1 MVQVIKYGPK
11 RRVKCTHC
19 KSILEYEKEDIKP
32 IQTYINEFTYKI
44 TCPVCDNPVYV
55 EMIF

>member
-19 KSILEYEKEDIKP
+19 ESILEYEKEDIKP
-32 IQTYINEFTYKI
+32 IQTYINEFTYEI
-44 TCPVCDNPVYV
+44 TCPVCSNPVYV